1 MQYFGWAE
9 NNLDVRTPH
18 ELQDRGVQVYFSPNI
33 PSDQR
38 LVDLENGNVRTYFDG
53 EDRPQVGYY
62 AEEQSLERYCR
73 DNGLPF
79 HETSGTAS
87 VD

>member
-1 MQYFGWAE
+1 MDYFQWAE
-9 NNLDVRTPH
+9 DNLDVRTPH

-33 PSDQR
+33 ASNER
-38 LVDLENGNVRTYFDG
+38 LVDLENGNVRTYHDG

-62 AEEQSLERYCR
+62 AEERSLERYCR
-73 DNGLPF
+73 EHGLPF
-79 HETSGTAS
+79 YETSGTAS